1 MTFNFV
7 YMERGRRAPDPA
19 AKLEACY
26 RAVIDTTCVQVPTV
40 RTRPVVGGK
49 SMGGRIV
56 SQVVAA
62 DPDALGVAGLVF
74 LGYPLHPPGR
84 PERMRDAHRPSI
96 RVPMLFAQG
105 SRVRHAGRAPRR
117 GHPVSRLPSASSG
130 RWRPL
135 AEAQGQGGIQYGRGV
150 RSCPGGDFELDY
162 DYTDSFKV
170 TASRNGIISR
180 NSLPTCSIGCSC
192 SRFRFAMN
200 HGRPAWSSA
209 IQFFA

>member
-1 MTFNFV
+1 MQTAVILGLGAGRPQLSPFMTHFAWGLAGRGVDVVTFNFV

-84 PERMRDAHRPSI
+84 QERMRDAQSPLDTRADALRPGQPRS
-96 RVPMLFAQG
+96 
-105 SRVRHAGRAPRR
+105 PRR
-117 GHPVSRLPSASSG
+117 
-130 RWRPL
+130 
-135 AEAQGQGGIQYGRGV
+135 
-150 RSCPGGDFELDY
+150 
-162 DYTDSFKV
+162 T
-170 TASRNGIISR
+170 
-180 NSLPTCSIGCSC
+180 
-192 SRFRFAMN
+192 
-200 HGRPAWSSA
+200 SSA
-209 IQFFA
+209 PCSPGVATPVCI